1 MSEHKNKKQ
10 DEIKGSEYR
19 KVQLRLKEL
28 KHRGKYVAVASPS
41 DEWYERRFPGY
52 IERKRQAAEKKRK
65 DAELTERKKNT
76 TLIGKEAL

>member
-19 KVQLRLKEL
+19 KVQLRLNAL
-28 KHRGKYVAVASPS
+28 CRRGKYVAVASPS

-65 DAELTERKKNT
+65 DAANASKK
-76 TLIGKEAL
+76 

>member
-1 MSEHKNKKQ
+1 MSEHKNKKPG
-10 DEIKGSEYR
+10 EIKGPEYR

-28 KHRGKYVAVASPS
+28 RHRGKYVAVASPS

-65 DAELTERKKNT
+65 DAANASKK
-76 TLIGKEAL
+76 